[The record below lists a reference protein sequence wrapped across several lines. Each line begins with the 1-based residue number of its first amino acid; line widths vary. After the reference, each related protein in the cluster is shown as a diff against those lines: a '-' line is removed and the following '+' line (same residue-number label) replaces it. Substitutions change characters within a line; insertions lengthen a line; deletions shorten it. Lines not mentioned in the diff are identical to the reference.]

1 MLSNIDNSCY
11 ITDSRSKFVF
21 QENGKK
27 ITLCNIDKVESTRID
42 VDGCAVKEGIRCDG
56 MLKVDMKD
64 LDIYIELKGSDVLH
78 GADQIIRTMNILG
91 TNKNSKGYIVCSSG
105 PKVKTD
111 GQNAKKKARA
121 KGIDLVIET
130 NQREYD
136 Y

>member
-78 GADQIIRTMNILG
+78 GADQIIRTRNILG

>member
-1 MLSNIDNSCY
+1 MLTKIDTKCY
-11 ITDSRSKFVF
+11 FIDSRSKFVF

-27 ITLCNIDKVESTRID
+27 ITLCNKDKVESTRID
-42 VDGCAVKEGIRCDG
+42 VDGCAIKEGIRCDG
-56 MLKVDMKD
+56 MLKVGVKD

-78 GADQIIRTMNILG
+78 GADQIIRTKSILG
-91 TNKNSKGYIVCSSG
+91 TNKDSKGYIVCSSG

-121 KGIDLVIET
+121 KGINLVIET
-130 NQREYD
+130 IRIECD